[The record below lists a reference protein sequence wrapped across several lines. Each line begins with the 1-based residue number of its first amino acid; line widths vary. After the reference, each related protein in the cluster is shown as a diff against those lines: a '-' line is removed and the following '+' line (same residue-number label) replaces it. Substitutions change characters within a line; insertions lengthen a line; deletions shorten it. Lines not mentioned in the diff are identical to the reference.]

1 MQNKLINVLFKVF
14 YMKQTI
20 SNACGTVALMHS
32 IANNTDVIKLK
43 DGALKVSNK
52 LI

>member
-1 MQNKLINVLFKVF
+1 MSDKVF

-32 IANNTDVIKLK
+32 VANNTDTIKLK
-43 DGALKVSNK
+43 DGALKVHRF
-52 LI
+52 